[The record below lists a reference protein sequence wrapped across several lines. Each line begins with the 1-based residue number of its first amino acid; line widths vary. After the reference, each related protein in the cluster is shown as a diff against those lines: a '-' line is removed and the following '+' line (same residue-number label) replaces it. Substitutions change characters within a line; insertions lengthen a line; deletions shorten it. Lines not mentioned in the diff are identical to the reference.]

1 MESKN
6 TAVLFANTDWYLFNF
21 RLSLARYLKANGFS
35 IQLISPSGKYGESLK
50 AEGFEWTAIAFTPGR
65 RNVLREIWSI
75 FRIIQFYRQ
84 VRPVVVHHFTL
95 KCVLYGSIAA
105 IFTGRPAV
113 VNSITGLGHLFTD
126 NRFKSRILRFIVSRL
141 CRFSLRSANSHVIF
155 QNSSDQEAFVSTGII
170 AREKTHLVRGSGVNC
185 RKFCPEPNSDGR
197 GREEGPVRILFASR
211 MIKEKG
217 IYELVESFRILRA
230 SGLACELLLAGDVY
244 PDNPS
249 SLSVKEIDEL
259 KRVKGVTYLGHVDD
273 MVGLLRRSDIV
284 ALPSY
289 NEGTPRILLEAGAL
303 AKPMVATDI
312 PGCMGVV
319 VDGENGFLVPPGNVQ
334 ALVKALEK
342 LVVDPV
348 LRKRFALRSR
358 EIIIKDF
365 EESAVLEKTL
375 AVYQLALK
383 NR

>member
-21 RLSLARYLKANGFS
+21 RLSLARHLKANRFS
-35 IQLISPSGKYGESLK
+35 IQLISPPGKYGESLK

-65 RNVLREIWSI
+65 RNILREVYSI

-84 VRPVVVHHFTL
+84 TRPAVVHHFTL

-155 QNSSDQEAFVSTGII
+155 QNSSDQEAFVSAGII
-170 AREKTHLVRGSGVNC
+170 ARERTHLIRGSGVDC
-185 RKFCPEPNSDGR
+185 RKFCPEPNSDSN
-197 GREEGPVRILFASR
+197 GREEGPLRILFASR

-217 IYELVESFRILRA
+217 IYELVEAFKILQA

-249 SLSVKEIDEL
+249 SLSAKEIEEM
-259 KRVKGVTYLGHVDD
+259 KTFQGVTYLGHVGD

-289 NEGTPRILLEAGAL
+289 NEGTPRILLEAGAM
-303 AKPMVATDI
+303 AKPIVATDI
-312 PGCMGVV
+312 PGCKGVV
-319 VDGENGFLVPPGNVQ
+319 VDSENGFLVPPGNVP

-342 LVVDPV
+342 LVVDSE
-348 LRKRFALRSR
+348 LRKRFAVRSR
-358 EIIIKDF
+358 EIIIQNF
-365 EESAVLEKTL
+365 EESAVLDKTME
-375 AVYQLALK
+375 VYRQALQ
-383 NR
+383 NS